1 MLAGFTQAEGGFYL
15 GIEKRKGRNCLN
27 LGSNY
32 RLVIKYHL
40 AQKGELEILQ
50 QIRDLFHA

>member
-1 MLAGFTQAEGGFYL
+1 LLAGFTQAEGGFYL